1 MLKLA
6 NEYGADFRISLFLAG
21 YTAYDEQTGIY
32 MRQSHGSPG
41 FGNPTKYFL
50 GGLDRTGMRE
60 EQLAVWH
67 EPPVAWTAHLSPGDF
82 PVITAYTDREAVRKA
97 NVWIA
102 RKIKGAGLDVKVVY
116 CALDGETLTLTR
128 GTRDGFEP
136 FEALD
141 PEGFREYLASNQVK
155 YVTFSFYG
163 SSWPKR
169 PVPVERTERHAAKL
183 YRYLP
188 EWERDAAE
196 SQERERLRQIARE
209 AHERARAAEPAIRA
223 TEPRKDAA
231 VEVEH
236 PRAPR
241 LWSYLRVTGPREEVY
256 AYVSHVFA
264 TDTCTQCY
272 EHMLYRLSGLDE
284 LADGRIVVNLSKSLY
299 AGD

>member
-6 NEYGADFRISLFLAG
+6 NEYGADFRIALVLAG

-41 FGNPTKYFL
+41 FGNPTNYFL
-50 GGLDRTGMRE
+50 GGVDRTDMRA

-67 EPPVAWTAHLSPGDF
+67 EPPASWAAHLTRDDF
-82 PVITAYTDREAVRKA
+82 PVITAYTDKEAVRKA

-102 RKIKGAGLDVKVVY
+102 RKIKGAGLDVKVIY
-116 CALDGETLTLTR
+116 FALDGETLTLTR
-128 GTRDGFEP
+128 GTREGFEP
-136 FEALD
+136 FEQHDL
-141 PEGFREYLASNQVK
+141 EGFREYLAANQVK
-155 YVTFSFYG
+155 YVTFAFYG

-169 PVPVERTERHAAKL
+169 PVPVERTERHATRL

-196 SQERERLRQIARE
+196 AEERERVREIAR
-209 AHERARAAEPAIRA
+209 ASNERARKAEPDIRA
-223 TEPRKDAA
+223 TPPRKDAA
-231 VEVEH
+231 VEVEY

-241 LWSYLRVTGPREEVY
+241 LYTYLRVTGPREEVY

-264 TDTCTQCY
+264 TDTCTPCY
-272 EHMLYRLSGLDE
+272 EHMLYHLNGLDE
-284 LADGRIVVNLSKSLY
+284 LEGGRVVANLYKSHY

>member
-6 NEYGADFRISLFLAG
+6 NEYPTDFRISLFLAG

-41 FGNPTKYFL
+41 FGNPTNYIL

-67 EPPVAWTAHLSPGDF
+67 EPPVAWAAHVERDDF
-82 PVITAYTDREAVRKA
+82 PVIKAYTDKEAVRKA

-102 RKIKGAGLDVKVVY
+102 RKIKGAGLDVKVIY
-116 CALDGETLTLTR
+116 FALDGETLTLTR

-136 FEALD
+136 FEPHDL
-141 PEGFREYLASNQVK
+141 EGFRDYLAANQIR
-155 YVTFSFYG
+155 YVTFAFYG
-163 SSWPKR
+163 SWPKR
-169 PVPVERTERHAAKL
+169 PVAVERTERHATRL

-188 EWERDAAE
+188 EWEREAAE
-196 SQERERLRQIARE
+196 SQERERLRQIAL
-209 AHERARAAEPAIRA
+209 ASHERSRKAEPDIRA
-223 TEPRKDAA
+223 TAPRQDAA

-256 AYVSHVFA
+256 AYVAHVFA
-264 TDTCTQCY
+264 TDICTQCY
-272 EHMLYRLSGLDE
+272 EHMLYRLGGLDE